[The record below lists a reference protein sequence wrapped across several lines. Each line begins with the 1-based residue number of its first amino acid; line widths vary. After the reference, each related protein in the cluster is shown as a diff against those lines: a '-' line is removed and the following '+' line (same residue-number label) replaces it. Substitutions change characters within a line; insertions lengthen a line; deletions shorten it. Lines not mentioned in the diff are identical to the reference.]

1 VEEQHALAGVRVLDL
16 TGSVAG
22 AVAGMLLADL
32 GADVVKVHPPES
44 GPRVS
49 RPGLVMWDRGK
60 RAATADPSS
69 AEDLLVLDQLI
80 ATADVLL
87 VGTSGPGITYRGL
100 IDRGRRPGKPCFW
113 VVMPPY
119 LLEETPWPGD
129 QESAG
134 LLSAWLGH
142 AWNQSSYADAPVDY
156 LFPLALHM
164 QGIWGAIVAV
174 ALLLGRQRGR
184 TLAPLAVAGGAH
196 GTQLVS
202 PGIFAASRDEPHVQ
216 RPGGPGG
223 ALPNYRT
230 YRCGDGRWLFL
241 GAFTNA
247 FIERGLTAAGAGWI
261 FADPRVGGNP
271 GNLRLPENMSWI
283 ARELEKVFATR
294 SRDEWLDLLEAADCP
309 AAPVNEPGTW
319 LDHDQVKALGL
330 RLEAV
335 SDTGQEIVLPG
346 PLINLS
352 LTPPSVRGPA
362 ASSWPEIARLRP
374 LWSEAGPPEQRQ
386 PGRPPS
392 AAPGESAPQPPLSG
406 LRVLDLGTIIAGP
419 YVGSL
424 LADLGADVIKI
435 ERPPL
440 GDEFRVA
447 HGGRG
452 GSSFEV
458 YNRDQRSALLD
469 LSPGEDRLLFDRLA
483 GSADV
488 VVDNYRTG
496 VASRLGITH
505 DQLAAVNP
513 EVVTVSIS
521 AFGDTGPLGRR
532 PGFDPIIQA
541 MSGIMRAQGGPDPA
555 DSPAFLT
562 VPVNDVLAAG
572 LAALGACAALLARAR
587 LGRGQHVGVT
597 LCAAS
602 CLLQSGFL
610 AQSNGSG
617 AYPAGGRDFAGPG
630 PLDRL
635 YQAADGWVR
644 LAAAPGQL
652 PALTA
657 AGLAPA
663 PGQVEPGDEALAA
676 GISVL
681 VAGLPAAEVIAR
693 AHAAGIPAVRA
704 RQPRELTADAQLIRH
719 GLLTVL
725 DRDDHGVTRVDP
737 GRWLEMPGLPA
748 REPGQAPAAGEHTE
762 TLRRGH
768 AWLKKPSSVRPS
780 CVVRMVA
787 SAGTIK
793 NARLE
798 SRSMSPPRPRMR
810 PETKSMMRVAS
821 ALLMSSRLMIT
832 GISWR

>member
-1 VEEQHALAGVRVLDL
+1 MTTADKQHALAGVRVLDL

-32 GADVVKVHPPES
+32 GADVVKVHPP
-44 GPRVS
+44 GAVPLAGQR
-49 RPGLVMWDRGK
+49 GLAMWDRGK
-60 RAATADPSS
+60 RAATADPAN
-69 AEDLLVLDQLI
+69 AEDLLALDQLI
-80 ATADVLL
+80 AGADVLI

-100 IDRGRRPGKPCFW
+100 LDRGRRPGEPCFW

-119 LLEETPWPGD
+119 LLEETPWAGD
-129 QESAG
+129 RESAS

-142 AWNQSSYADAPVDY
+142 AWNQSSYSDVPVDC

-164 QGIWGAIVAV
+164 QGIWAAIVAV
-174 ALLLGRQRGR
+174 ALLIGRQRGLP
-184 TLAPLAVAGGAH
+184 LAPLAVAGGAH
-196 GTQLVS
+196 GAQLVS
-202 PGIFAASRDEPHVQ
+202 PGIFAAGRDEPHVH

-223 ALPNYRT
+223 TLPNYRT
-230 YRCGDGRWLFL
+230 YRCGDGEWLFF

-261 FADPRVGGNP
+261 LEDPRVGGKP
-271 GNLRLPENMSWI
+271 GNLRLPENLIWV

-309 AAPVNEPGTW
+309 AAPVCEPGHW

-330 RLEAV
+330 RLETV
-335 SDTGQEIVLPG
+335 SETGQEIVMPG
-346 PLINLS
+346 PLIDLS
-352 LTPPSVRGPA
+352 LTPASVRGPA
-362 ASSWPEIARLRP
+362 ASFRPGITQLRP
-374 LWSEAGPPEQRQ
+374 LWSAADAPARRQ
-386 PGRPPS
+386 PGGRPSP
-392 AAPGESAPQPPLSG
+392 APRESEPPPLAG

-458 YNRDQRSALLD
+458 YNREQRSALLD
-469 LSPGEDRLLFDRLA
+469 LSSGDDRVVFDRLV

-488 VVDNYRTG
+488 VVDNYRAG
-496 VASRLGITH
+496 VAGRLGITH

-513 EVVTVSIS
+513 AVVTVSIS

-541 MSGIMRAQGGPDPA
+541 MSGIMRAQGGPVQA

-562 VPVNDVLAAG
+562 VPINDVLAAG
-572 LAALGACAALLARAR
+572 LAALGACAAVLARAR

-602 CLLQSGFL
+602 CLLQSEFL
-610 AQSNGSG
+610 TQLDAGG

-644 LAAAPGQL
+644 LAASPGQL
-652 PALTA
+652 PALA
-657 AGLAPA
+657 DAGLAPA
-663 PGQVEPGDEALAA
+663 IGQIDSGDKDLTA
-676 GISVL
+676 GISAL
-681 VAGLPAAEVIAR
+681 LADLPAAEVIAR

-704 RQPRELTADAQLIRH
+704 RQARELTADVRLIHH

-725 DRDDHGVTRVDP
+725 ERDDRGVAWVGP
-737 GRWLEMPGLPA
+737 GRWLQMPGLTA
-748 REPGQAPAAGEHTE
+748 RPLRDAPRAGEHTE
-762 TLRRGH
+762 MLRH
-768 AWLKKPSSVRPS
+768 E
-780 CVVRMVA
+780 
-787 SAGTIK
+787 AG
-793 NARLE
+793 LG
-798 SRSMSPPRPRMR
+798 
-810 PETKSMMRVAS
+810 
-821 ALLMSSRLMIT
+821 L
-832 GISWR
+832 

>member
-1 VEEQHALAGVRVLDL
+1 MPPAEEQHALAGVRVLDL
-16 TGSVAG
+16 TGSLAG

-32 GADVVKVHPPES
+32 GADVLKVHPP
-44 GPRVS
+44 GALPPAG
-49 RPGLVMWDRGK
+49 RPGLAMWDRGK
-60 RAATADPSS
+60 RAATADSS
-69 AEDLLVLDQLI
+69 STADLLVLDRLI
-80 ATADVLL
+80 AGADVLL
-87 VGTSGPGITYRGL
+87 VGTSGPGITDRDL
-100 IDRGRRPGKPCFW
+100 IDRGHRPGEPCFW

-119 LLEETPWPGD
+119 LLGEAPWPGG

-134 LLSAWLGH
+134 LLFAWLGH
-142 AWNQSSYADAPVDY
+142 AWNQSSLEDVPVDC

-164 QGIWGAIVAV
+164 QAIWAATVAV
-174 ALLLGRQRGR
+174 ALLVGRQRGL

-196 GTQLVS
+196 GAQLVS
-202 PGIFAASRDEPHVQ
+202 PGTFTASRDEPHVH

-230 YRCGDGRWLFL
+230 YRCGDGQWLFL
-241 GAFTNA
+241 GAFSNA

-261 FADPRVGGNP
+261 FEDPRGAGKP
-271 GNLRLPENMSWI
+271 GNLRLPRNLTWI

-294 SRDEWLDLLEAADCP
+294 PRDEWLDLLEAADCP
-309 AAPVNEPGTW
+309 AAPVNEPGSW

-330 RLEAV
+330 RLQAV
-335 SDTGQEIVLPG
+335 SDTGQEIVMPG
-346 PLINLS
+346 PLIDFS
-352 LTPPSVRGPA
+352 LTPVSVRGPA
-362 ASSWPEIARLRP
+362 VSSWPGITGLRP
-374 LWSEAGPPEQRQ
+374 LWSAP
-386 PGRPPS
+386 
-392 AAPGESAPQPPLSG
+392 AAPPRDQESGPSSPPPPATGPQPPLSG

-419 YVGSL
+419 YVGTL

-435 ERPPL
+435 ERPPH

-452 GSSFEV
+452 GSSFDA
-458 YNRDQRSALLD
+458 YNRDQRSAMLD
-469 LSPGEDRLLFDRLA
+469 LSPGADRLLFDRLA

-488 VVDNYRTG
+488 VVDNYRAG
-496 VASRLGITH
+496 VATRLGITH

-513 EVVTVSIS
+513 AVVTVSIS

-532 PGFDPIIQA
+532 PGFDPVIQA
-541 MSGIMRAQGGPDPA
+541 MSGIMRAQGGPVKA

-562 VPVNDVLAAG
+562 VPINDVLAAG

-587 LGRGQHVGVT
+587 LGRGQQVGVT

-602 CLLQSGFL
+602 CLLQSEFL
-610 AQSNGSG
+610 TRADGASG
-617 AYPAGGRDFAGPG
+617 YPAGGRDFAGPG

-652 PALTA
+652 PALTG

-663 PGQVEPGDEALAA
+663 PGQVESGDEALAA
-676 GISVL
+676 AIAAL
-681 VAGLPAAEVIAR
+681 LAGLPAAEVVAR

-704 RQPRELTADAQLIRH
+704 RQAPELTADAQLIRH

-725 DRDDHGVTRVDP
+725 DRDDRGVTRVDP

-748 REPGQAPAAGEHTE
+748 RAPRQAPAAGEHTE
-762 TLRRGH
+762 LLRREANGG
-768 AWLKKPSSVRPS
+768 S
-780 CVVRMVA
+780 
-787 SAGTIK
+787 
-793 NARLE
+793 
-798 SRSMSPPRPRMR
+798 
-810 PETKSMMRVAS
+810 
-821 ALLMSSRLMIT
+821 
-832 GISWR
+832 

>member
-1 VEEQHALAGVRVLDL
+1 VFTTADIAEVSVPTAEEPHALGGVRVLDL

-32 GADVVKVHPPES
+32 GADVVKVHPPGS
-44 GPRVS
+44 VPLAGPR
-49 RPGLVMWDRGK
+49 GLAMWDRGK

-80 ATADVLL
+80 AGADVLL
-87 VGTSGPGITYRGL
+87 VGTSGPGITYRAL
-100 IDRGRRPGKPCFW
+100 IDRGRRPGEPCFW

-119 LLEETPWPGD
+119 LLDETPWPGG

-134 LLSAWLGH
+134 LLFAWLGH
-142 AWNQSSYADAPVDY
+142 AWNQSSQEDVPVDCV
-156 LFPLALHM
+156 FPVALHM
-164 QGIWGAIVAV
+164 QAIWAAIVAV
-174 ALLLGRQRGR
+174 ALLSGRQRGL

-196 GTQLVS
+196 GAQLVS
-202 PGIFAASRDEPHVQ
+202 PGNFAADRDEPHVH

-230 YRCGDGRWLFL
+230 YRCGDGQWLFF

-247 FIERGLTAAGAGWI
+247 FIERGLTAAGAGWLL
-261 FADPRVGGNP
+261 ADPRVGGNP
-271 GNLRLPENMSWI
+271 GNLRLPENLTWI

-294 SRDEWLDLLEAADCP
+294 SRGEWLDRLEPADCP

-319 LDHDQVKALGL
+319 LDLDQVRALGL

-335 SDTGQEIVLPG
+335 SDTGQEIVMPG
-346 PLINLS
+346 PLIDLS
-352 LTPPSVRGPA
+352 LTPVSVRGPA
-362 ASSWPEIARLRP
+362 VSSPQAITRL
-374 LWSEAGPPEQRQ
+374 Q
-386 PGRPPS
+386 PRWS
-392 AAPGESAPQPPLSG
+392 AAGTSAQRRPGGQPPPAPRESEPQPPLRG

-424 LADLGADVIKI
+424 LADLGAEVIKV

-458 YNRDQRSALLD
+458 YNRDQRSAMLD
-469 LSPGEDRLLFDRLA
+469 LSPGDDRLMFDRLV
-483 GSADV
+483 GSADI
-488 VVDNYRTG
+488 VVDNYRVG
-496 VASRLGITH
+496 VAGRLGITH
-505 DQLAAVNP
+505 DHLAAVNP
-513 EVVTVSIS
+513 AVVTVSIS
-521 AFGDTGPLGRR
+521 AFGDTGPLSRR

-541 MSGIMRAQGGPDPA
+541 MSGIMRAQGGPVQA

-572 LAALGACAALLARAR
+572 LGALGACAALLARSR

-610 AQSNGSG
+610 TRSG
-617 AYPAGGRDFAGPG
+617 ASSPPAGGRDFAGPG

-635 YQAADGWVR
+635 YQTSDGWVR
-644 LAAAPGQL
+644 LAAVPGQL
-652 PALTA
+652 PALTD

-663 PGQVEPGDEALAA
+663 PGQIESSDEALAA
-676 GISVL
+676 GISAL
-681 VAGLPAAEVIAR
+681 LAGLPTAEVIAR
-693 AHAAGIPAVRA
+693 AHAVGLPAVRA
-704 RQPRELTADAQLIRH
+704 RQAQELTADAQLIRH
-719 GLLTVL
+719 DLLTVL
-725 DRDDHGVTRVDP
+725 DRDDRGVTRVDP

-748 REPGQAPAAGEHTE
+748 RRPWAAPGAGEHTE
-762 TLRRGH
+762 MIRREAG
-768 AWLKKPSSVRPS
+768 LSS
-780 CVVRMVA
+780 
-787 SAGTIK
+787 
-793 NARLE
+793 
-798 SRSMSPPRPRMR
+798 
-810 PETKSMMRVAS
+810 
-821 ALLMSSRLMIT
+821 
-832 GISWR
+832 

>member
-1 VEEQHALAGVRVLDL
+1 VFTKADITEVSLPPAEEQPALAGVRVLDL

-32 GADVVKVHPPES
+32 GADVVKVHPPRAVPLAGRS
-44 GPRVS
+44 GLP
-49 RPGLVMWDRGK
+49 MWDRGK
-60 RAATADPSS
+60 RAATADPAS
-69 AEDLLVLDQLI
+69 AEDLLALDQLI
-80 ATADVLL
+80 AGADVLL
-87 VGTSGPGITYRGL
+87 VGTSGPGVTYRGL
-100 IDRGRRPGKPCFW
+100 IDRGRRPGEPCFW

-119 LLEETPWPGD
+119 LLDETPWPGG

-134 LLSAWLGH
+134 LLFAWLGH
-142 AWNQSSYADAPVDY
+142 AWNQSSQEDVPVDC

-164 QGIWGAIVAV
+164 QAIWAAMVAV
-174 ALLLGRQRGR
+174 ALLIGRQRGL

-196 GTQLVS
+196 GAQLVS
-202 PGIFAASRDEPHVQ
+202 PGTFTAGRDEQHIH

-230 YRCGDGRWLFL
+230 YRCGDGQWLFF
-241 GAFTNA
+241 GAFSNV
-247 FIERGLTAAGAGWI
+247 FIERGVTAAGAQWI
-261 FADPRVGGNP
+261 FEDPRVAGRP
-271 GNLRLPENMSWI
+271 GNLRLPENLTWI

-309 AAPVNEPGTW
+309 AAPVNEPGGW
-319 LDHDQVKALGL
+319 LDHDQVKVLGL
-330 RLEAV
+330 RVEAV
-335 SDTGQEIVLPG
+335 SDTGQEIVMPG
-346 PLINLS
+346 PLIDFS
-352 LTPPSVRGPA
+352 LTPVSVRGPA
-362 ASSWPEIARLRP
+362 VTSWPGITGLQP
-374 LWSEAGPPEQRQ
+374 LWSAAD
-386 PGRPPS
+386 RPPPHQPS
-392 AAPGESAPQPPLSG
+392 GQPSPPPRESEPQPPLSG

-452 GSSFEV
+452 GSSFDA
-458 YNRDQRSALLD
+458 YNRDQRSAMLD
-469 LSPGEDRLLFDRLA
+469 LSPGDDRLMFDRLA

-488 VVDNYRTG
+488 VVDNYRAG
-496 VASRLGITH
+496 VASRLGITY
-505 DQLAAVNP
+505 DQLAAANP

-532 PGFDPIIQA
+532 PGFDPVIQA
-541 MSGIMRAQGGPDPA
+541 MSGIMRAQGGPVQA

-562 VPVNDVLAAG
+562 VPINDVLAAG
-572 LAALGACAALLARAR
+572 LAALGACAALLARTR

-602 CLLQSGFL
+602 CLLQSEFL
-610 AQSNGSG
+610 TRADGSSRS
-617 AYPAGGRDFAGPG
+617 YPAGGRDFAGPG

-635 YQAADGWVR
+635 YRASDGWVR
-644 LAAAPGQL
+644 LAAVPGQL
-652 PALTA
+652 PALTD

-663 PGQVEPGDEALAA
+663 PGQTESGDQALAA
-676 GISVL
+676 GISAL
-681 VAGLPAAEVIAR
+681 LADLPTAEVIAR

-704 RQPRELTADAQLIRH
+704 RQAQELTADAQLIRH

-725 DRDDHGVTRVDP
+725 GRDDRGVTHVDP

-748 REPGQAPAAGEHTE
+748 RGPRQAPGAGEHTDM
-762 TLRRGH
+762 LRRE
-768 AWLKKPSSVRPS
+768 A
-780 CVVRMVA
+780 
-787 SAGTIK
+787 
-793 NARLE
+793 N
-798 SRSMSPPRPRMR
+798 
-810 PETKSMMRVAS
+810 
-821 ALLMSSRLMIT
+821 LLP
-832 GISWR
+832 

>member
-1 VEEQHALAGVRVLDL
+1 LPSAEERHALAGVRVLDL

-32 GADVVKVHPPES
+32 GADVVKVRPPGS
-44 GPRVS
+44 VS
-49 RPGLVMWDRGK
+49 LAGQRGLVMWDRGK

-80 ATADVLL
+80 AGADVLL

-100 IDRGRRPGKPCFW
+100 IDRGRRPGEPCFW

-119 LLEETPWPGD
+119 LLEETPWPGGR
-129 QESAG
+129 ESAG
-134 LLSAWLGH
+134 LLGAWLGH
-142 AWNQSSYADAPVDY
+142 AWNQSSYADAPVDC

-164 QGIWGAIVAV
+164 QAIWAAIIAV
-174 ALLLGRQRGR
+174 ALLTGRQRGL
-184 TLAPLAVAGGAH
+184 TLSPLAVAGGAH
-196 GTQLVS
+196 GAQLVS
-202 PGIFAASRDEPHVQ
+202 PGIFAASRDEPHAH

-230 YRCGDGRWLFL
+230 YRCGDGQWLFF

-247 FIERGLTAAGAGWI
+247 FIERGLTAAGAGWVLE
-261 FADPRVGGNP
+261 DPRAGGKT
-271 GNLRLPENMSWI
+271 GNLRLPENMTWI

-294 SRDEWLDLLEAADCP
+294 PRDEWLDLLEAADCP

-319 LDHDQVKALGL
+319 LDHDQVRALGL

-335 SDTGQEIVLPG
+335 SDTGREIVMPG

-352 LTPPSVRGPA
+352 LTPASVRGPA
-362 ASSWPEIARLRP
+362 VSSWPKITRLRP
-374 LWSEAGPPEQRQ
+374 LWPGARRPARRRPGGQPSSAPREPET
-386 PGRPPS
+386 RPPL
-392 AAPGESAPQPPLSG
+392 AG

-424 LADLGADVIKI
+424 LADLGADVIKV

-458 YNRDQRSALLD
+458 YNRDQRSAMLD
-469 LSPGEDRLLFDRLA
+469 LSPGGDRRVFDRLI

-488 VVDNYRTG
+488 VVDNYRVG
-496 VASRLGITH
+496 VAGRLGITH

-513 EVVTVSIS
+513 EIVTVSIS

-562 VPVNDVLAAG
+562 VPINDVLAAG
-572 LAALGACAALLARAR
+572 LGALGACAALLARTR
-587 LGRGQHVGVT
+587 LGRGQHVEVT

-602 CLLQSGFL
+602 CLLQSEFL
-610 AQSNGSG
+610 TRANGSG
-617 AYPAGGRDFAGPG
+617 AYPAGGRDFPGPG
-630 PLDRL
+630 PLDQL

-644 LAAAPGQL
+644 LAATPGQL
-652 PALTA
+652 PALTG

-663 PGQVEPGDEALAA
+663 PGQAGPGGEALAA
-676 GISVL
+676 GISAL
-681 VAGLPAAEVIAR
+681 LAGLPAAEVIAR

-704 RQPRELTADAQLIRH
+704 RQAQELTADEQLIRH

-725 DRDDHGVTRVDP
+725 DRDDRGVTRVDP
-737 GRWLEMPGLPA
+737 GRWLAMPGLPA
-748 REPGQAPAAGEHTE
+748 REPRDAPRAGEHTE
-762 TLRRGH
+762 MIRRE
-768 AWLKKPSSVRPS
+768 
-780 CVVRMVA
+780 
-787 SAGTIK
+787 AG
-793 NARLE
+793 LG
-798 SRSMSPPRPRMR
+798 S
-810 PETKSMMRVAS
+810 
-821 ALLMSSRLMIT
+821 
-832 GISWR
+832 

>member
-1 VEEQHALAGVRVLDL
+1 MRHNGGFVTTAEEQHALADVRVLDL
-16 TGSVAG
+16 AGGAAG
-22 AVAGMLLADL
+22 AIAGMLLADL
-32 GADVVKVHPPES
+32 GADVVKVHPPEPAGLAGRR
-44 GPRVS
+44 GPA
-49 RPGLVMWDRGK
+49 MWDRGK

-69 AEDLLVLDQLI
+69 AEDLLALDQLI
-80 ATADVLL
+80 AGADVLL

-100 IDRGRRPGKPCFW
+100 IDRGRRPGEPCFW

-119 LLEETPWPGD
+119 LLEETPWPGG

-134 LLSAWLGH
+134 LLLAWLGH
-142 AWNQSSYADAPVDY
+142 AWNQSSYADVPVDC
-156 LFPLALHM
+156 LFPLAPQM
-164 QGIWGAIVAV
+164 QGIWAAIVAV
-174 ALLLGRQRGR
+174 ALLIGRQRGL

-196 GTQLVS
+196 GAQLVS
-202 PGIFAASRDEPHVQ
+202 PGIFAAGRDEPHAH

-230 YRCGDGRWLFL
+230 YRCGDGQWLFL

-261 FADPRVGGNP
+261 FEDPRVGANP
-271 GNLRLPENMSWI
+271 GNLRLPENMTWI

-309 AAPVNEPGTW
+309 AAPVNEPGRW

-330 RLEAV
+330 RLETV
-335 SDTGQEIVLPG
+335 SETGQEIVMPG

-352 LTPPSVRGPA
+352 LTPVNVRGPA
-362 ASSWPEIARLRP
+362 VSPWPRITRLRP
-374 LWSEAGPPEQRQ
+374 LWPAAGTRADAPAARQ
-386 PGRPPS
+386 PGGQPPP
-392 AAPGESAPQPPLSG
+392 APGEPGPRPPLSG

-424 LADLGADVIKI
+424 LADLGADVIKV

-469 LSPGEDRLLFDRLA
+469 LSSGGDRVLFDHLV

-488 VVDNYRTG
+488 VVDNYRVG

-513 EVVTVSIS
+513 GVVTVSIS

-541 MSGIMRAQGGPDPA
+541 ISGIMRAQGGPDEA

-602 CLLQSGFL
+602 CLLQSQFL
-610 AQSNGSG
+610 AQSDASG
-617 AYPAGGRDFAGPG
+617 AYPPGGRDFAGPG

-635 YQAADGWVR
+635 YQASDGWVR
-644 LAAAPGQL
+644 LAASPGQL
-652 PALTA
+652 PALA
-657 AGLAPA
+657 DAGLAPV
-663 PGQVEPGDEALAA
+663 PGQAESGGEALAA
-676 GISVL
+676 GISAL
-681 VAGLPAAEVIAR
+681 LAGRPAAEVIAR

-704 RQPRELTADAQLIRH
+704 RQPRELAADAQLIRH

-725 DRDDHGVTRVDP
+725 DRDERGVTRVDP

-748 REPGQAPAAGEHTE
+748 REPGPAPGAGEHTE
-762 TLRRGH
+762 IVRRE
-768 AWLKKPSSVRPS
+768 
-780 CVVRMVA
+780 A
-787 SAGTIK
+787 S
-793 NARLE
+793 L
-798 SRSMSPPRPRMR
+798 
-810 PETKSMMRVAS
+810 PEP
-821 ALLMSSRLMIT
+821 
-832 GISWR
+832 